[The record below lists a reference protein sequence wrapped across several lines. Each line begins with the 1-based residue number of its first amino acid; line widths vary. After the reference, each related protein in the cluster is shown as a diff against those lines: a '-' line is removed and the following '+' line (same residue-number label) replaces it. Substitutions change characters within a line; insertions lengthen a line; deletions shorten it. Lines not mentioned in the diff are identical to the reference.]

1 MNWQKKAR
9 LGIAAFVVVFVAIV
23 IATGRHRKPARPPD
37 PLPVRVDP
45 AAVVEGRG
53 TGKIQQSKDGRV
65 VLLLEFGSQLT
76 YPDGH
81 SKLTGGVSVT
91 ADRNGKPFT
100 ITSREAEVSMKGSDL
115 QSAHFM
121 QDVKLKNNDLEVAGG
136 DASYVESEGVVK
148 IPGPVTF
155 TRGRMKGSGVGATYD
170 RNREVLWLLDQAHI
184 AVTGDAKGQGA
195 LVASSKSAGMAR
207 LENYIRLTGSGH
219 INADGRLID
228 ADEITIA
235 LTPATPQDPDQR
247 VQNLQLRGNS
257 RITSGGGV
265 TAPQAMSAR
274 DIDLAYAPDGRTL
287 QHAQLVEN
295 AVVQLPGDPKGA
307 GRRIAGKTVEI
318 GMAPDGA
325 TVTSLTANDNVQV
338 DLPAEG
344 DLPAKRIRSASL
356 VATGPAGAGLQTATF
371 TGNVEYREAR
381 AAKGNAAAVERVA
394 RSQSLIVETKPG
406 LGAVQQADFHG
417 NVHFT
422 DGPQVAADAS
432 RALYHV
438 DRDQIDLS
446 STPDPGPGSP
456 RVSDGRVTVEARAI
470 EMTLGTRKL
479 TADTKVRSSMLPQT
493 KPAAA
498 GIAPVAAVGERGTA
512 GAAGAARP
520 QPAAGAAKP
529 PLAGA
534 TAKPPVAAGAQKTP
548 PASSGDSEATHLPG
562 LLKQDQPVTVT
573 SNRLSYDGAAGHAT
587 YSGNARLW
595 QGDTSIRGDTI
606 VVDDKSGNLEAH
618 TNTRTEMMLDEVDEK
633 TGVRKQTRSI
643 GEGDDF
649 VYDDAKRLATY
660 TGKAHMVGPEGD
672 VNGEKIELFL
682 KPDSNEL
689 ERVEGYGAN
698 GSVVVKDSKRTA
710 TGARLTYTV
719 ETETYLMTG
728 TPVIAIE
735 TAPPDCK
742 KSVGAVLTFQRDVGT
757 VSTSGNGVIRS
768 MQNSIVCPT
777 GSQ

>member
-1 MNWQKKAR
+1 MTWQKKAR
-9 LGIAAFVVVFVAIV
+9 FGIAAFVVVFIGIV
-23 IATGRHRKPARPPD
+23 IATGRHRKQAPPAEAAPK
-37 PLPVRVDP
+37 RVDP
-45 AAVVEGRG
+45 AAMIEGD
-53 TGKIQQSKDGRV
+53 GKIEHSRDGRV
-65 VLLLEFGSQLT
+65 VLSVKFGSQLT

-91 ADRNGKPFT
+91 ADRNGSPFT
-100 ITSREAEVSMKGSDL
+100 VTSREAEVAMKGSDL
-115 QSAHFM
+115 QTAHFM
-121 QDVKLKNNDLEVAGG
+121 HDVKLKNKDLEVTAD
-136 DASYVESEGVVK
+136 DASYAESDGVVK

-155 TRGRMKGSGVGATYD
+155 ARGRMKGSGVGATYD

-184 AVTGDAKGQGA
+184 TVAADKAGQGA
-195 LVASSKSAGMAR
+195 LEASSKAAGMAR
-207 LENYIRLTGSGH
+207 LENYIRLTGTAH
-219 INADGRLID
+219 IDADGRLID
-228 ADEITIA
+228 ADEITIS
-235 LTPATPQDPDQR
+235 LSPATPQDPDQH

-257 RITSGGGV
+257 RITGGAGAS
-265 TAPQAMSAR
+265 APQAMSAR
-274 DIDLAYAPDGRTL
+274 DIDLTYAPDGRTL
-287 QHAQLVEN
+287 QHANLVEN

-307 GRRIAGKTVEI
+307 GRRIAGKTVVIEL
-318 GMAPDGA
+318 GPDGS

-344 DLPAKRIRSASL
+344 DLPAKRIKSAAL
-356 VATGPAGAGLQTATF
+356 VAGGPPGVGLQTATF
-371 TGNVEYREAR
+371 TGSVEYREVR
-381 AAKGNAAAVERVA
+381 AAKGNVAAVERLA
-394 RSQSLIVETKPG
+394 KSQSLIVETKPG

-438 DRDQIDLS
+438 DRDNIELS
-446 STPDPGPGSP
+446 STQDPGPGSP

-479 TADTKVRSSMLPQT
+479 TADTKVRSSMLPQPKT
-493 KPAAA
+493 PAAGTAPGAPAGQRGAPAKPAAA
-498 GIAPVAAVGERGTA
+498 AAK
-512 GAAGAARP
+512 P
-520 QPAAGAAKP
+520 QPAGKADP
-529 PLAGA
+529 
-534 TAKPPVAAGAQKTP
+534 
-548 PASSGDSEATHLPG
+548 DATHLPG

-573 SNRLSYDGAAGHAT
+573 SNRLAYDGAVGYAT
-587 YSGNARLW
+587 YSGNSRLW
-595 QGDTSIRGDTI
+595 QGDTSVRGDTI

-633 TGVRKQTRSI
+633 TGVRTQTRSI
-643 GEGDDF
+643 GEGNDF

-660 TGKAHMVGPEGD
+660 TGSAHMIGPEGD
-672 VNGEKIELFL
+672 VTGEKIELFL

-698 GSVVVKDSKRTA
+698 GSVVVKQPGRTA

-719 ETETYLMTG
+719 ETDTYLMTG

-742 KSVGAVLTFQRDVGT
+742 KSVGAVLTFQRAVGT

-768 MQNSIVCPT
+768 VQNQIPCPT
-777 GSQ
+777 EPQ

>member
-1 MNWQKKAR
+1 MTWQKKAR

-23 IATGRHRKPARPPD
+23 IVTGRHRKAVLPPEAV
-37 PLPVRVDP
+37 PKRVDP
-45 AAVVEGRG
+45 AAVVEGHG
-53 TGKIQQSKDGRV
+53 TGKIVNTQDGRV
-65 VLLLEFGSQLT
+65 VFSLTFGSQLT

-91 ADRNGKPFT
+91 ADRNGRPFT
-100 ITSREAEVSMKGSDL
+100 ITSGEADVTMKGSDL
-115 QSAHFM
+115 ETAHFM
-121 QDVKLKNNDLEVAGG
+121 HDVKLKNNDLEVAAN
-136 DASYVESEGVVK
+136 DASYSESEGVVK

-184 AVTGDAKGQGA
+184 AVMGDAKGQGA
-195 LVASSKSAGMAR
+195 LDASSKSAGMAR

-257 RITSGGGV
+257 RITGGGGV

-356 VATGPAGAGLQTATF
+356 VAAGPAGAGLQTATF

-381 AAKGNAAAVERVA
+381 AAKGNVAAVERVA
-394 RSQSLIVETKPG
+394 RSQSLMVETKPG

-446 STPDPGPGSP
+446 STQDPGPGSP

-498 GIAPVAAVGERGTA
+498 GIAPVAPVGQRGSA
-512 GAAGAARP
+512 GAAGKPAI
-520 QPAAGAAKP
+520 AAGAAKP
-529 PLAGA
+529 QPAIGA
-534 TAKPPVAAGAQKTP
+534 AKPPVAAGAQKTP

-618 TNTRTEMMLDEVDEK
+618 TNTRTEMMLDEVDSK

-660 TGKAHMVGPEGD
+660 TGTAHIVGPEGD
-672 VNGEKIELFL
+672 VTGEKIELFF
-682 KPDSNEL
+682 KADSNEL
-689 ERVEGYGAN
+689 ERAEGYGAN
-698 GSVVVKDSKRTA
+698 GSVVVKDKKRTA